1 MNACIIVVCVHAETK
16 YLPHWFFILFFFFLR
31 ESLLL
36 GLELTNLKRL
46 SGQQAPIDKK
56 ISAFPLVRLQYEFFL
71 TEMFTF

>member
-1 MNACIIVVCVHAETK
+1 MYNCGLCACRDQVSPSLILHII
-16 YLPHWFFILFFFFLR
+16 FFFLR